1 MSPNSTGR
9 KGYPP
14 SSMSSIGG
22 TGSTPSSST
31 PPFGGMGPTPS
42 RDFTSPGKGPG
53 GTGPS
58 SDLGVTGGRG
68 GTRPSSVTK
77 PCRKRP
83 VHPPVVEVGNRAI
96 IVFLTVCT
104 KDRATVLDNQRIH
117 NLLVAAWR
125 TADRWRVGW
134 YVIMPDHVHLFCAP
148 GTWSPG
154 PVNAWVSYWKGL
166 VARAVQGLGPLAPPP
181 STSSIG
187 GTGSTPSRDFT
198 SPGKGPGGTGPSS
211 DVGVTAGRGVTRPSG
226 LWQRDSW
233 DTHLRQGDSYSA
245 KWDYVRANPVRA
257 GLCRTPEEWPFQGI
271 IEDLAW
277 YDP

>member
-1 MSPNSTGR
+1 MSNSTGR
-9 KGYPP
+9 KGYLP
-14 SSMSSIGG
+14 SLMSSIGG
-22 TGSTPSSST
+22 TGYTLSQGSK
-31 PPFGGMGPTPS
+31 
-42 RDFTSPGKGPG
+42 TSVEGPG

-58 SDLGVTGGRG
+58 NDLSGTSGQG

-83 VHPPVVEVGNRAI
+83 THPPIVEVGNRAI

-125 TADRWRVGW
+125 MVDRWRVGR

-154 PVNAWVSYWKGL
+154 PIDAWVSYWKGL
-166 VARAVQGLGPLAPPP
+166 VARAVQGQGPLITPASMP
-181 STSSIG
+181 SSG
-187 GTGSTPSRDFT
+187 GTGHIPSSSAPPFGGTASTPSRDFT

-211 DVGVTAGRGVTRPSG
+211 DLGLTGGRGATRPSPF
-226 LWQRDSW
+226 WQRDCW
-233 DTHLRQGDSYSA
+233 DTQLRQGDSYSA

-257 GLCRTPEEWPFQGI
+257 GLCRTPDEWPFQGI
-271 IEDLAW
+271 IEVLPW
-277 YDP
+277 YEP